1 LPKFESESAIRLY
14 LDPKE
19 FISSVYWDF
28 VKVNYIPFYKYP
40 VLSKLSMTLNFYV
53 VGTSLMLLALY
64 SLLRYFFSRRL
75 ALLGCFAMI
84 SSWSFSKSLNA
95 QPSDVLVSSYYLLW
109 TWSIFWV
116 AKSSTYRSGLFAGLI
131 AFYGVVVNPSNIF
144 LMPFNFILI
153 YSVGFFDKTF
163 WFKKQFARYQLAGV
177 LLIFIWLIVGNME
190 EQFMLGLHKNLL
202 KEWWQIL
209 DRKAFYML
217 AIVGAPLLAYYI
229 KKDSKTNVTKM
240 FHDVHAL
247 KLLSGCVVCGIALN
261 FVIPRLFSASSF
273 SFMWM
278 LIVFSLVPIEL
289 IFKSMHRFRSN
300 RNMVYLI
307 YIIAL
312 VLDGHFEGR
321 LKIMLRVL
329 KQIE

>member
-1 LPKFESESAIRLY
+1 
-14 LDPKE
+14 
-19 FISSVYWDF
+19 
-28 VKVNYIPFYKYP
+28 
-40 VLSKLSMTLNFYV
+40 
-53 VGTSLMLLALY
+53 
-64 SLLRYFFSRRL
+64 
-75 ALLGCFAMI
+75 
-84 SSWSFSKSLNA
+84 
-95 QPSDVLVSSYYLLW
+95 
-109 TWSIFWV
+109 
-116 AKSSTYRSGLFAGLI
+116 
-131 AFYGVVVNPSNIF
+131 
-144 LMPFNFILI
+144 
-153 YSVGFFDKTF
+153 
-163 WFKKQFARYQLAGV
+163 
-177 LLIFIWLIVGNME
+177 
-190 EQFMLGLHKNLL
+190 
-202 KEWWQIL
+202 
-209 DRKAFYML
+209 ML